1 MTQQITVTLPVDVK
15 QALNSLS
22 QSEGISA
29 NAIIERAIK
38 HHLFLHQFRTL
49 KERMSGKAQEQ
60 GISTDQDIFD
70 RIS

>member
-1 MTQQITVTLPVDVK
+1 MTQQITVTLPIDVK

-38 HHLFLHQFRTL
+38 HHLFLQQFRTL
-49 KERMSGKAQEQ
+49 KERMSRKAQEQ
-60 GISTDQDIFD
+60 GISTDQDVFD